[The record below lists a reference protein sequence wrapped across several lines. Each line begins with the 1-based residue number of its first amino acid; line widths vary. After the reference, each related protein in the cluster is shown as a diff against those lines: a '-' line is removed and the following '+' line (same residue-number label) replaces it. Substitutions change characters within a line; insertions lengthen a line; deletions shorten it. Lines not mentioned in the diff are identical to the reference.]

1 MEGMARVV
9 ELRTPWPLADCRQ
22 RLASNVSPMQDSRT
36 HVEIRRDRAILR
48 AGGDPTVIRG
58 SVTERSFSLLR
69 TGTMRNS
76 FTSEARGILVDGG
89 DHTRIELRY
98 RLPVATVVFSAV
110 WLGTALLFVVIALVM
125 VIHAG
130 LGALPILGFTLVF
143 PAFFVVLVAVGRRKA
158 RVDEA
163 FLTAFVCRVLAAH
176 PVAALPA
183 HPPYR
188 G

>member
-89 DHTRIELRY
+89 DHTI
-98 RLPVATVVFSAV
+98 F
-110 WLGTALLFVVIALVM
+110 LGEI
-125 VIHAG
+125 
-130 LGALPILGFTLVF
+130 
-143 PAFFVVLVAVGRRKA
+143 
-158 RVDEA
+158 
-163 FLTAFVCRVLAAH
+163 
-176 PVAALPA
+176 VAAG
-183 HPPYR
+183 YR
-188 G
+188 EDAAPLIWYGSRFHRVALDAAR